1 MTFLKHWWLALLRVL
16 AIVGVGAALGFY
28 FGSIA
33 SGLLISLMVVLCYW
47 SYQMFRV
54 EQWLSEVAEE
64 PPQAAGVWGLLFDY
78 IHRLQSQSAEAQGR
92 LESSLHYLQ
101 DSLKSMRDAA
111 IITDPWGNI
120 AWMNDSAGSL
130 LGISLD
136 KDEGRP
142 LVSKMRLPNFSDYL
156 AVGDYK
162 VPLRI
167 PPSSEQKRCLQ
178 VEVSSFGGGDKLIFI
193 KDITEQ
199 YKLEMMRRDF
209 VGNVSHELRTP
220 LTVLK
225 GYVENLQS
233 LDSEFVSKIQRPLV
247 QMDMQVVRMEVLL
260 KDLLWLSRIET
271 IEGADKTLPIN
282 MTDLVAEI
290 IEDLRAAYPERKID
304 THLEH
309 DDVILGDATEL
320 HSAVS
325 NLVVN
330 ALKYSGH
337 DDLVTVEWKLDA
349 GFPTLTVRDEGEG
362 IKPQHIPRLTERF
375 YRVDKSRSQAT
386 GGTGLGLAIVKHV
399 AVSHNAELLI
409 DSVYGQGSVFSMVFK
424 PHQKGTQAA
433 IH

>member
-1 MTFLKHWWLALLRVL
+1 MTFLKHWWLALFRVL
-16 AIVGVGAALGFY
+16 AILGVGAALGFF
-28 FGSIA
+28 FGSVA
-33 SGLLISLMVVLCYW
+33 SGLLVSLMVVLLYW

-233 LDSEFVSKIQRPLV
+233 LDSDLVSKIQRPLV

-337 DDLVTVEWKLDA
+337 DDLVTVEWKLDS
-349 GFPTLTVRDEGEG
+349 GLPTLTVRDEGEG

-424 PHQKGTQAA
+424 PHQKVIQAA
-433 IH
+433 LQ

>member
-1 MTFLKHWWLALLRVL
+1 MTFLKHWWLALFRVL
-16 AIVGVGAALGFY
+16 AILGVGAALGFY

-33 SGLLISLMVVLCYW
+33 GGLLVALMVVLLYW

-233 LDSEFVSKIQRPLV
+233 LDSDLVSKIQRPLV

-271 IEGADKTLPIN
+271 IEGADKTLPIK

-337 DDLVTVEWKLDA
+337 DDLVTVEWKLDS
-349 GFPTLTVRDEGEG
+349 GLPTLTVRDEGEG

-424 PHQKGTQAA
+424 PHQKVIQAA
-433 IH
+433 LQ

>member
-1 MTFLKHWWLALLRVL
+1 MTFLKHWWLALFRVL
-16 AIVGVGAALGFY
+16 AILGVGAALGFY

-33 SGLLISLMVVLCYW
+33 SGLLVALVVVLLYW

-233 LDSEFVSKIQRPLV
+233 LDSDLVTKIQRPLV

-433 IH
+433 LQ

>member
-1 MTFLKHWWLALLRVL
+1 MTFLKHWWLALFRVL
-16 AIVGVGAALGFY
+16 AILGVGAALGFF
-28 FGSIA
+28 FGSVA
-33 SGLLISLMVVLCYW
+33 SGLLVSLMVVLLYW

-233 LDSEFVSKIQRPLV
+233 LDSDLVSKIQRPLV

-337 DDLVTVEWKLDA
+337 DDLVTVEWKLDS
-349 GFPTLTVRDEGEG
+349 GLPTLTVRDEGEG

-409 DSVYGQGSVFSMVFK
+409 DSVYGQGSEFSMVFK
-424 PHQKGTQAA
+424 PHMRATQAVA
-433 IH
+433 H

>member
-1 MTFLKHWWLALLRVL
+1 MTFLKHWWLALFRVL
-16 AIVGVGAALGFY
+16 AILGVGAALGFY

-33 SGLLISLMVVLCYW
+33 SGLLVALMVVLLYW

-92 LESSLHYLQ
+92 LESLLHYLQ

-233 LDSEFVSKIQRPLV
+233 LDSDLVSKIQRPLV

-433 IH
+433 LQ

>member
-1 MTFLKHWWLALLRVL
+1 MTFLKHWWLALFRVL
-16 AIVGVGAALGFY
+16 AILGVGAALGFF
-28 FGSIA
+28 FGSVA
-33 SGLLISLMVVLCYW
+33 SGLLVSLMVVLLYW

-233 LDSEFVSKIQRPLV
+233 LDSDLVSKIQRPLV

-337 DDLVTVEWKLDA
+337 DDLVTVEWKLDS
-349 GFPTLTVRDEGEG
+349 GLPTLTVRDEGEG

-424 PHQKGTQAA
+424 PHQKGNQAA
-433 IH
+433 LQ

>member
-1 MTFLKHWWLALLRVL
+1 MTFLKHWWLALFRVL
-16 AIVGVGAALGFY
+16 AILGVGAALGFF
-28 FGSIA
+28 FGSVA
-33 SGLLISLMVVLCYW
+33 SGLLVSLMVVLLYW

-54 EQWLSEVAEE
+54 EQWLSEVSEE

-233 LDSEFVSKIQRPLV
+233 LDSDLVSKIQRPLV
-247 QMDMQVVRMEVLL
+247 QMDMQVGRMEVLL

-337 DDLVTVEWKLDA
+337 DDLVTVEWKLDS
-349 GFPTLTVRDEGEG
+349 GLPTLTVRDEGEG

-424 PHQKGTQAA
+424 PH
-433 IH
+433 

>member
-1 MTFLKHWWLALLRVL
+1 
-16 AIVGVGAALGFY
+16 
-28 FGSIA
+28 
-33 SGLLISLMVVLCYW
+33 
-47 SYQMFRV
+47 
-54 EQWLSEVAEE
+54 
-64 PPQAAGVWGLLFDY
+64 
-78 IHRLQSQSAEAQGR
+78 
-92 LESSLHYLQ
+92 
-101 DSLKSMRDAA
+101 MRDAA

-156 AVGDYK
+156 AVGDFK

-233 LDSEFVSKIQRPLV
+233 LDSDLVSKIQRPLV
-247 QMDMQVVRMEVLL
+247 QMDMQVVRMEMLL

-337 DDLVTVEWKLDA
+337 DDLVTVEWKLDS
-349 GFPTLTVRDEGEG
+349 GLPTLTVRDEGEG

-375 YRVDKSRSQAT
+375 YRVDKSRNQAT

-424 PHQKGTQAA
+424 PHQKVIQAA
-433 IH
+433 LK

>member
-1 MTFLKHWWLALLRVL
+1 MTFLKHWWLALFRVL
-16 AIVGVGAALGFY
+16 AILGVGAALGFY

-33 SGLLISLMVVLCYW
+33 SGLLVALMVVLLYW

-233 LDSEFVSKIQRPLV
+233 LDSDLVSKIQRPLV

-337 DDLVTVEWKLDA
+337 DDLVTVEWKLDS
-349 GFPTLTVRDEGEG
+349 GLPTLTVRDEGEG

-424 PHQKGTQAA
+424 PHQKGIQAA
-433 IH
+433 LQ

>member
-1 MTFLKHWWLALLRVL
+1 M
-16 AIVGVGAALGFY
+16 
-28 FGSIA
+28 
-33 SGLLISLMVVLCYW
+33 
-47 SYQMFRV
+47 
-54 EQWLSEVAEE
+54 
-64 PPQAAGVWGLLFDY
+64 
-78 IHRLQSQSAEAQGR
+78 
-92 LESSLHYLQ
+92 
-101 DSLKSMRDAA
+101 
-111 IITDPWGNI
+111 
-120 AWMNDSAGSL
+120 
-130 LGISLD
+130 
-136 KDEGRP
+136 
-142 LVSKMRLPNFSDYL
+142 
-156 AVGDYK
+156 
-162 VPLRI
+162 
-167 PPSSEQKRCLQ
+167 
-178 VEVSSFGGGDKLIFI
+178 
-193 KDITEQ
+193 
-199 YKLEMMRRDF
+199 
-209 VGNVSHELRTP
+209 
-220 LTVLK
+220 
-225 GYVENLQS
+225 
-233 LDSEFVSKIQRPLV
+233 
-247 QMDMQVVRMEVLL
+247 
-260 KDLLWLSRIET
+260 SRIET

-433 IH
+433 LK

>member
-1 MTFLKHWWLALLRVL
+1 MTFLKHWWLALFRVL
-16 AIVGVGAALGFY
+16 AILGVGAALGFF
-28 FGSIA
+28 FGSVA
-33 SGLLISLMVVLCYW
+33 SGLLVSLMVVLLYW

-233 LDSEFVSKIQRPLV
+233 LDSDLVSKIQRPLV

-337 DDLVTVEWKLDA
+337 DDLVTVEWKLDS
-349 GFPTLTVRDEGEG
+349 GLPTLTVRDEGEG

-424 PHQKGTQAA
+424 PHQKGIQAA
-433 IH
+433 FQ

>member
-1 MTFLKHWWLALLRVL
+1 MTFLKHWWLALFRVL
-16 AIVGVGAALGFY
+16 AILGVGAALGFY

-33 SGLLISLMVVLCYW
+33 SGLLVALMVVLLYW

-424 PHQKGTQAA
+424 PHQNRTQAA
-433 IH
+433 IQ

>member
-1 MTFLKHWWLALLRVL
+1 MTFLKHWWLALFRVL
-16 AIVGVGAALGFY
+16 AILGVGAALGFY

-33 SGLLISLMVVLCYW
+33 SGLLVALMVVLLYW

-433 IH
+433 LQ

>member
-1 MTFLKHWWLALLRVL
+1 MTFLKHWWLALFRVL
-16 AIVGVGAALGFY
+16 AIVGVGAALGFF
-28 FGSIA
+28 FGSVA
-33 SGLLISLMVVLCYW
+33 SGLLVSLMVVLLYW

-92 LESSLHYLQ
+92 LESSLQYLQ

-233 LDSEFVSKIQRPLV
+233 LDSDLVSKIQRPLV

-337 DDLVTVEWKLDA
+337 DDLVTVEWKLDS
-349 GFPTLTVRDEGEG
+349 GLPTLTVRDEGEG

-424 PHQKGTQAA
+424 PHQKGIQAA
-433 IH
+433 LQ

>member
-1 MTFLKHWWLALLRVL
+1 MTFLKHWWLALFRVL
-16 AIVGVGAALGFY
+16 AILGVGAALGFY

-33 SGLLISLMVVLCYW
+33 SGLLVALMVVLLYW

-233 LDSEFVSKIQRPLV
+233 LDSDFVAKIQRPLV

-433 IH
+433 IQ